1 MANTLDIFYNLK
13 EAYECSTHNNNL
25 FEKTLKS
32 IKWDSQFYA
41 DNEYYFIK
49 GDLTLTTTSLNPF
62 KVDWTPEALFTDG
75 SLLTF

>member
-1 MANTLDIFYNLK
+1 MNTLNIYYNLK

-25 FEKTLKS
+25 FERALNS
-32 IKWDSQFYA
+32 IKWDNTFYA

-49 GDLTLTTTSLNPF
+49 GNLTFTTTSLNPF
-62 KVDWTPEALFTDG
+62 EVEWSPEALFADG